1 MQKTQF
7 EETEQTSEP
16 DSEVVRVFELS
27 DGELKTTVINILR
40 AVMGRADNMQEQ
52 MGIVSREMERIE
64 SNAGDK
70 KKNTVTE

>member
-40 AVMGRADNMQEQ
+40 AVMGKADNMQEQ
-52 MGIVSREMERIE
+52 MGIVSREMERIK
-64 SNAGDK
+64 SNAGD
-70 KKNTVTE
+70 